1 VGATGTAFGDDPFSL
16 PANTNTI
23 SVVPSSLPPGTRH
36 IYSNSTGSPVIMMDR
51 GNGVVV
57 YLGWDWYDAAPRGV
71 QNGGWLTVLQSA
83 LLQDR
88 EAARPP
94 LVIAHP
100 QSQTVVAGTNATFQV
115 LVSGSLPL
123 SYQWRFE
130 GTNLPHATN
139 SSYSLTNITIEN
151 QGNYSVL
158 ITNSAGATLSSNAFL
173 DVLTRPAIVMNP
185 VPQTVAQGQ
194 DATFSVVVSG
204 TQPLFYRWLRNGV
217 TYLVGGGPTL
227 IVTNAQV
234 NGVFRVVV
242 TNYLGSVTSLSAA
255 LTVLPDADQDGL
267 PDSWEVQYGFN
278 TNDAN
283 DAVLDFDGDGMNNL
297 GEYIA
302 RTNPTNAASVLK
314 IFLAGTNQAVL
325 KFVAQSNLAYA
336 VQYRTNATTSTWT
349 NFWTIDAQSL
359 LRTMEVTVP
368 HPPEQAQR
376 FYRIATPP
384 PP

>member
-1 VGATGTAFGDDPFSL
+1 
-16 PANTNTI
+16 
-23 SVVPSSLPPGTRH
+23 
-36 IYSNSTGSPVIMMDR
+36 
-51 GNGVVV
+51 
-57 YLGWDWYDAAPRGV
+57 
-71 QNGGWLTVLQSA
+71 
-83 LLQDR
+83 
-88 EAARPP
+88 
-94 LVIAHP
+94 
-100 QSQTVVAGTNATFQV
+100 
-115 LVSGSLPL
+115 
-123 SYQWRFE
+123 
-130 GTNLPHATN
+130 
-139 SSYSLTNITIEN
+139 
-151 QGNYSVL
+151 
-158 ITNSAGATLSSNAFL
+158 
-173 DVLTRPAIVMNP
+173 MNP

-242 TNYLGSVTSLSAA
+242 TNYLGSATSLSAA
-255 LTVLPDADQDGL
+255 LTVLVDADQDGL
-267 PDSWEVQYGFN
+267 PDSWEVQYGFS
-278 TNDAN
+278 TNDAS